1 MRVSSPETCP
11 SIFGASFRPT
21 GAHTTSLLKREL
33 TMRWSGNRRDTLA
46 SRLVFPVVVLGALIT
61 VLGAVYLVADS
72 QRTIEKQ
79 ALQSAESISYQ
90 IGQDRT
96 QYLTHINE
104 DDLNQDLL
112 HSIGMSVDGEG
123 LYRVKLLGI
132 WPVDSTHSP
141 RDEFEVQAI
150 QQMITDPKS
159 VAKRIHKVDGQPTL
173 SYMRVEKA
181 ALQTCVDCHEME
193 GPAKSEVFGEP
204 HFAKDAPIGAL
215 LVEVPLGPAIA
226 AARANTA
233 KAVAV
238 LILIM
243 GAAIFAL
250 IRLLSRIVERPVAGL
265 LAAVAPLADGD
276 FSRPV
281 KIEAVGEVAQ
291 IANAIEAIRAQ
302 VSRVLKELSGTVSAV
317 HDSAGGLASR
327 AATLASGSQ
336 EQAASLEETAA
347 SLRAMTDTVR
357 SNAEHSQEAKRIAS
371 HTRDQAEVGG
381 EAVQA
386 AVVAMSGITEASRRI
401 ADISTTIDEIAFQ
414 TNLLALN
421 AAVEAAR
428 AGDQGRS
435 FMVVA
440 NEVRALALRSA
451 DASKEI
457 KTVISDAVTRV
468 EEGNKLVGRAG
479 TTLTGIISEVK
490 QVASLVADIAAAS
503 SEQAD
508 GIEQVSRAVQQMD
521 QVTQETAS
529 HTEEVDGT
537 AQSLSGQADELRSQ
551 IGRFK
556 LDGEAL
562 HA

>member
-1 MRVSSPETCP
+1 
-11 SIFGASFRPT
+11 
-21 GAHTTSLLKREL
+21 
-33 TMRWSGNRRDTLA
+33 
-46 SRLVFPVVVLGALIT
+46 
-61 VLGAVYLVADS
+61 
-72 QRTIEKQ
+72 
-79 ALQSAESISYQ
+79 
-90 IGQDRT
+90 
-96 QYLTHINE
+96 
-104 DDLNQDLL
+104 
-112 HSIGMSVDGEG
+112 VDGEG

-132 WPVDSTHSP
+132 WPVDSAHGT
-141 RDEFEVQAI
+141 RDEFEIKAM
-150 QQMITDPKS
+150 QQMLANPKS

-173 SYMRVEKA
+173 SYLRVENA
-181 ALQTCVDCHEME
+181 SLQTCVDCHEME
-193 GPAKSEVFGEP
+193 APAKSAVFGEP
-204 HFAKDAPIGAL
+204 RFVKDAPIGAL

-226 AARANTA
+226 SARANTA

-250 IRLLSRIVERPVAGL
+250 LRLLSHIVERPVAGL

-281 KIEAVGEVAQ
+281 KIQAVGEVAQ

-302 VSRVLKELSGTVSAV
+302 VSGVLKELSGTVAVV
-317 HDSAGGLASR
+317 HDAAGGLATR

-428 AGDQGRS
+428 AGEQGRG
-435 FMVVA
+435 FAVVA
-440 NEVRALALRSA
+440 GEVRTLAQRSAEAARQIKSLIGESLNRVDEGAQLVSLSGESLQRIGASVTRVAEVIARISEACNEQSQEIDVVNRALA
-451 DASKEI
+451 EI
-457 KTVISDAVTRV
+457 D
-468 EEGNKLVGRAG
+468 
-479 TTLTGIISEVK
+479 TLTQENVRLFAEA
-490 QVASLVADIAAAS
+490 ASTADNMIAALRGQQGAPPAQPVSPSSSAS
-503 SEQAD
+503 RRDATDD
-508 GIEQVSRAVQQMD
+508 G
-521 QVTQETAS
+521 
-529 HTEEVDGT
+529 
-537 AQSLSGQADELRSQ
+537 LSA
-551 IGRFK
+551 
-556 LDGEAL
+556 A
-562 HA
+562 A

>member
-1 MRVSSPETCP
+1 
-11 SIFGASFRPT
+11 
-21 GAHTTSLLKREL
+21 
-33 TMRWSGNRRDTLA
+33 MRWSGSRRDTLA

-79 ALQSAESISYQ
+79 ALQSAESIAYQ

-132 WPVDSTHSP
+132 WPVDSAHGT
-141 RDEFEVQAI
+141 RDEFEIKAME
-150 QQMITDPKS
+150 QMLTNPKA
-159 VAKRIHKVDGQPTL
+159 VAKRIHKVEGQPTL
-173 SYMRVEKA
+173 SYMRVENA
-181 ALQTCVDCHEME
+181 TLQSCVDCHEME
-193 GPAKSEVFGEP
+193 APAKSAVFGEP
-204 HFAKDAPIGAL
+204 HFVKDAPIGAL
-215 LVEVPLGPAIA
+215 LVEVPLGAAIA
-226 AARANTA
+226 SARANTA
-233 KAVAV
+233 KAVGV

-250 IRLLSRIVERPVAGL
+250 IRLLSSIVERPVAGL
-265 LAAVAPLADGD
+265 LAAVAPLAEGD

-281 KIEAVGEVAQ
+281 KVQAVGEVAQ
-291 IANAIEAIRAQ
+291 IANAIEAVRAQ
-302 VSRVLKELSGTVSAV
+302 VAGVLSELSGTVDDV
-317 HDSAGGLASR
+317 HEAAGGLASR

-457 KTVISDAVTRV
+457 KTVITDTVSRV
-468 EEGNKLVGRAG
+468 DEGNKLVGRAG

-490 QVASLVADIAAAS
+490 QVATLVAEIASAS

-537 AQSLSGQADELRSQ
+537 AQSLSGQADQLRSQ

-556 LDGEAL
+556 LDEYASRT
-562 HA
+562 